1 MACVR
6 YIYML
11 DNLLLTGSS
20 HNERKYFKEIALDN
34 FELAEGKKV
43 PNFGFRWNYMIK
55 YFPIYLII

>member
-1 MACVR
+1 
-6 YIYML
+6 ML

-20 HNERKYFKEIALDN
+20 HNERKHFKEIALDN
-34 FELAEGKKV
+34 YELAEGKKV